1 MKKLLILS
9 LWFIS
14 FGAIAQPSGGTT
26 TKYVWYKGITDST
39 AIISCCSNNGTLY
52 YNTQSNKFRAYINGA
67 WSDLV
72 EAGGGSV
79 TSVFGRTGAVVA
91 VAGDYDAT
99 EVDFTP
105 SGNLSATNVNGAIT
119 ELDAEKQ
126 PLDGDLSALAGNT
139 TNGIWARTG
148 TSTGSARTIT
158 GTANQITVTNGD
170 GVSGNPT
177 IAIATNPTIGGANIT
192 GVPISTGVSGLG
204 TGVGTFLGTPS
215 WSNFNSMI
223 TGTAPYWSLASGG
236 TLTGVNTISSNAQ
249 SQLNFAGSYTTTSNN
264 TYYSSWTPTIT
275 PRNTASDLTGQVNL
289 APTFIASAN
298 NQRFT
303 TLTVN
308 PTLTGGA
315 FTGLSN
321 CAIDATGFI
330 QVNSGISV
338 AIDAQFTASGSST
351 SLRFRQS
358 TTDAGQ
364 LIAWGSTAGG
374 GKASAVELRS
384 SRAAGALIFASGA
397 AVEAVTISSNQRTYF
412 GGLASASAV
421 VEIKAGTATASTA
434 PLKFTAGTNLAT
446 PENGAVEFDGTDYYV
461 TSGATR
467 YYLSR
472 KLKGSA
478 TLNFDLTSVNYQ
490 DLTITVTGAA
500 DGDVCT
506 VGVPNASA
514 TANVVYTYWTSGANT
529 VTVRASRIDVASGA
543 DPASGTFKASVEK

>member
-1 MKKLLILS
+1 MQK
-9 LWFIS
+9 
-14 FGAIAQPSGGTT
+14 
-26 TKYVWYKGITDST
+26 
-39 AIISCCSNNGTLY
+39 NN
-52 YNTQSNKFRAYINGA
+52 
-67 WSDLV
+67 
-72 EAGGGSV
+72 
-79 TSVFGRTGAVVA
+79 
-91 VAGDYDAT
+91 
-99 EVDFTP
+99 
-105 SGNLSATNVNGAIT
+105 
-119 ELDAEKQ
+119 

-249 SQLNFAGSYTTTSNN
+249 SQLNFAGSYTTTANN